1 MASILQKYLMRIFK
15 MGIFFLQ
22 GVEGGSPYPP
32 LPSCTLRFFHH
43 FPESRFLFSEYMHVS
58 LKSLI
63 DL

>member
-1 MASILQKYLMRIFK
+1 

-22 GVEGGSPYPP
+22 GMEAGGGGSPYPP
-32 LPSCTLRFFHH
+32 LPLLLWKSCTLRFFRH

-63 DL
+63 D